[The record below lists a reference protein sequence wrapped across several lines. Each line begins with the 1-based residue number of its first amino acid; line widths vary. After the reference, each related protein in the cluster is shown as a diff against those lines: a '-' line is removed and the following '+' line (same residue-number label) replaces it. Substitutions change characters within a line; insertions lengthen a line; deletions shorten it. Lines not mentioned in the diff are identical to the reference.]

1 MLTEHQ
7 NQILNQSLLILQKSK
22 RLLIKGSAG
31 VGKTYM
37 VNELISIIG
46 NGLKSDSIYCS
57 APTNKAVAVL
67 KGKVNVPVKFVTTHS
82 AMKLKRVINYNT
94 GEISFKPDFDPE
106 FPPLKGVKLF
116 VIDECS
122 MLNTELLEFIEKY
135 AVLQGCTVIFIGDN
149 KQLNPVNEEES
160 PVFFKDYPEVEL
172 TEIVR
177 QKGGNPIIDLSRNL
191 SLINQHQEIRN
202 DVGGYIYTANKDK
215 IIETLAQVN
224 GTDDLKYLAYTNQ
237 EVDSI
242 NNLVRKRIYGEPAK
256 IEQGETLVFN
266 APLGDLYYTNEEI
279 TVNKLR
285 IDSRIFKIATGNDV
299 IEEAELKYYSINY
312 SMMQKNEYND
322 KDEFIDT
329 IKVIHEDSESDYK
342 NICALLKARAKA
354 KEISWV
360 DYYNFVE
367 MFADLKY
374 NHAITVHKSQGSTY
388 KQAIVNIKNI
398 NINKNHKEKT
408 RLLYTAVTRASE
420 LLILYNV

>member
-1 MLTEHQ
+1 M
-7 NQILNQSLLILQKSK
+7 
-22 RLLIKGSAG
+22 
-31 VGKTYM
+31 
-37 VNELISIIG
+37 
-46 NGLKSDSIYCS
+46 
-57 APTNKAVAVL
+57 
-67 KGKVNVPVKFVTTHS
+67 
-82 AMKLKRVINYNT
+82 
-94 GEISFKPDFDPE
+94 
-106 FPPLKGVKLF
+106 
-116 VIDECS
+116 
-122 MLNTELLEFIEKY
+122 
-135 AVLQGCTVIFIGDN
+135 
-149 KQLNPVNEEES
+149 
-160 PVFFKDYPEVEL
+160 
-172 TEIVR
+172 
-177 QKGGNPIIDLSRNL
+177 
-191 SLINQHQEIRN
+191 INQHQEIRN

-329 IKVIHEDSESDYK
+329 IKVIHEDSEKDYK
-342 NICALLKARAKA
+342 NVCSLLKARAKA

-374 NHAITVHKSQGSTY
+374 NHAITVHKS
-388 KQAIVNIKNI
+388 
-398 NINKNHKEKT
+398 
-408 RLLYTAVTRASE
+408 
-420 LLILYNV
+420 